1 MEEFRSMRRIRQQ
14 LTQEEAE
21 AVLRRCTNGILA
33 VHGDNDYPYAVP
45 ISYIYSDGK
54 IYMHSALSGHKLDG
68 IKRNPKV
75 SFCVVDKDQIVPEEF
90 TTYFRSVIVFGKA
103 SLITDL
109 EEMRAP
115 HDLLC
120 EKYCPHQTQ
129 EEKEAEFN
137 KGAHHMLY
145 IEITIEHMTGKQA
158 RELMPPMHKPH

>member
-1 MEEFRSMRRIRQQ
+1 
-14 LTQEEAE
+14 
-21 AVLRRCTNGILA
+21 
-33 VHGDNDYPYAVP
+33 
-45 ISYIYSDGK
+45 
-54 IYMHSALSGHKLDG
+54 
-68 IKRNPKV
+68 RNPKV

-103 SLITDL
+103 RLITDL

-137 KGAHHMLY
+137 KGEHHMLY